1 MHICKVPSLMPSRRS
16 RSPPSWAP
24 PNTCTSSLPPDSFSA
39 TSLNLS
45 APSWYGYVT
54 GAWCANLITVL
65 DWAPAV
71 RLKPTRATT
80 VTSRASS
87 RCMMY
92 VLRVVKVRLSCLTVE
107 GADTTAGNVPH
118 DPALGEPALPGDR
131 TRQPRDEVS
140 IASPRRGD
148 VRIDRQPTS
157 ERGATGGVVLG
168 ADGAAMRRDDRPA
181 D

>member
-1 MHICKVPSLMPSRRS
+1 MHICRVPSVMPSSRS

-54 GAWCANLITVL
+54 GAWCANLITIL
-65 DWAPAV
+65 YWAPAV
-71 RLKPTRATT
+71 RLRPTSVTT

-87 RCMMY
+87 RCMTY

-107 GADTTAGNVPH
+107 GADTTAGNVSH
-118 DPALGEPALPGDR
+118 DRALGEPVLPCAESSPVVHLDLTGDC
-131 TRQPRDEVS
+131 TCLS
-140 IASPRRGD
+140 
-148 VRIDRQPTS
+148 
-157 ERGATGGVVLG
+157 
-168 ADGAAMRRDDRPA
+168 
-181 D
+181 